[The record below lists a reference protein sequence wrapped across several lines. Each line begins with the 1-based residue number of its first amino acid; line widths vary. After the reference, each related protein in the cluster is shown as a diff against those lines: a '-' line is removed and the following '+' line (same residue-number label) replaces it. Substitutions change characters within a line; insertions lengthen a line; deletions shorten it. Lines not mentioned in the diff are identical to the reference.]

1 MFKFG
6 TLTRSYTDEIFL
18 FCLCAS
24 YSSFFLSFFSG
35 QVLLKNIL
43 KPLVMYASLELIVSE
58 QHGEGTTLGLECL
71 EEENKERS
79 TPSQVYKKL
88 LLLLKTLHMHLL
100 GRKAY
105 NGIYFYP
112 EIALG

>member
-1 MFKFG
+1 MK
-6 TLTRSYTDEIFL
+6 
-18 FCLCAS
+18 
-24 YSSFFLSFFSG
+24 SFYFVFVLHIQAFFFSG
-35 QVLLKNIL
+35 QVLLKNML

-58 QHGEGTTLGLECL
+58 QHGEGTILGLECL

-100 GRKAY
+100 GKKRH
-105 NGIYFYP
+105 IMILYF
-112 EIALG
+112 LS